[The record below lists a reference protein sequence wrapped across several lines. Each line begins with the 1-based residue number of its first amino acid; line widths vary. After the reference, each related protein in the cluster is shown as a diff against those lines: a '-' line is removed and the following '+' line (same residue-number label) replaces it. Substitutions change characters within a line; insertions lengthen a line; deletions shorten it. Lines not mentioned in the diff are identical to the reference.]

1 MQLKEILGLNERKI
15 ISKSQIFLRPLIY
28 VLSNSTI
35 FPIAPVLSYKKCA
48 KFKIQYLWVTHVK
61 KNPNCAYLGSELEL
75 DTYETHF
82 NEDLMATKHQELA
95 QAFYSSD
102 FPPAKTFYQGKN
114 IV

>member
-1 MQLKEILGLNERKI
+1 MSDSCDKI
-15 ISKSQIFLRPLIY
+15 P
-28 VLSNSTI
+28 
-35 FPIAPVLSYKKCA
+35 
-48 KFKIQYLWVTHVK
+48 HG
-61 KNPNCAYLGSELEL
+61 AYLGSELEL

-114 IV
+114 NHIGLISTFVQYSHLTLVGMIYESKKNAHL

>member
-1 MQLKEILGLNERKI
+1 MSETRDKI
-15 ISKSQIFLRPLIY
+15 P
-28 VLSNSTI
+28 
-35 FPIAPVLSYKKCA
+35 
-48 KFKIQYLWVTHVK
+48 HG
-61 KNPNCAYLGSELEL
+61 AYLGSELEL

-114 IV
+114 NYIGLISTFVQYSNLTHHHLTFFWLSRALSCVYWCNKHFDLLHFFQLMKL

>member
-1 MQLKEILGLNERKI
+1 MKEKSFRSLKFLNDPLCKFY
-15 ISKSQIFLRPLIY
+15 QIQQFFWL
-28 VLSNSTI
+28 
-35 FPIAPVLSYKKCA
+35 
-48 KFKIQYLWVTHVK
+48 IQYYHIKSVQNSKYNIFEWLMWK
-61 KNPNCAYLGSELEL
+61 RNPNCAYLGSELEL

>member
-1 MQLKEILGLNERKI
+1 M
-15 ISKSQIFLRPLIY
+15 
-28 VLSNSTI
+28 
-35 FPIAPVLSYKKCA
+35 C
-48 KFKIQYLWVTHVK
+48 KIQNTISLNDSCEK

-82 NEDLMATKHQELA
+82 NENLMATKHQELA

>member
-1 MQLKEILGLNERKI
+1 MSETCDKI
-15 ISKSQIFLRPLIY
+15 PHGS
-28 VLSNSTI
+28 
-35 FPIAPVLSYKKCA
+35 
-48 KFKIQYLWVTHVK
+48 
-61 KNPNCAYLGSELEL
+61 YLGSELEL

-114 IV
+114 NHIGLISTFVHEAVHSAYSWNDKCQKCAGLGLNGFIL

>member
-1 MQLKEILGLNERKI
+1 MDYFLKHRCTNIFVSETCDKI
-15 ISKSQIFLRPLIY
+15 PHGS
-28 VLSNSTI
+28 
-35 FPIAPVLSYKKCA
+35 
-48 KFKIQYLWVTHVK
+48 
-61 KNPNCAYLGSELEL
+61 YLGSELEL

-114 IV
+114 NHIGLISTFVHEAVHSAYS

>member
-1 MQLKEILGLNERKI
+1 MNICLFDFCE
-15 ISKSQIFLRPLIY
+15 KSP
-28 VLSNSTI
+28 
-35 FPIAPVLSYKKCA
+35 
-48 KFKIQYLWVTHVK
+48 HG
-61 KNPNCAYLGSELEL
+61 AYLGSELEL

-95 QAFYSSD
+95 QAFYSSN

>member
-1 MQLKEILGLNERKI
+1 M
-15 ISKSQIFLRPLIY
+15 
-28 VLSNSTI
+28 
-35 FPIAPVLSYKKCA
+35 C
-48 KFKIQYLWVTHVK
+48 KIQNTISLSDPCE

-75 DTYETHF
+75 DTFETHF

-114 IV
+114 NYIVLILTFVKYSHLTFS